1 MRNGRY
7 VVCQDRLPR
16 DKRNARTTRGN
27 REMSFLFRRLF
38 WLVLT
43 APQRASGFPSAICT
57 LSQSS
62 PIQVHGRKKAVSWQL
77 FSWLSRVCLGTSSFL
92 RTPANASSTIE
103 VCSDPCAGDVL
114 DCVEALHGWL
124 EAAAADRVT
133 AATFQAGHPR
143 LDHAAAATQIPA
155 ATAE

>member
-1 MRNGRY
+1 MHTISELAHTGAWSEKGRFVAAFLM
-7 VVCQDRLPR
+7 VVPSLSWHILVSQNTC
-16 DKRNARTTRGN
+16 NAK
-27 REMSFLFRRLF
+27 
-38 WLVLT
+38 
-43 APQRASGFPSAICT
+43 P
-57 LSQSS
+57 
-62 PIQVHGRKKAVSWQL
+62 
-77 FSWLSRVCLGTSSFL
+77 
-92 RTPANASSTIE
+92 TIE

-114 DCVEALHGWL
+114 GCVEALHGWL